1 MPDEILINCAPH
13 EVRVATIDQ
22 GAVQDVLVE
31 RSLNRGLVGNV
42 YVGKVTRVLPGMQSA
57 FVDIGLARSGFLHV
71 ADLIP
76 VGQSQTRG
84 EGTPLPIEHQLHEGQ
99 TLMVQVL
106 KDPMGSK
113 GARLTTHISLPG
125 RLLVLLPRE
134 PHIGVSQKIPPEQR
148 EVLRTRLQSLVDSGE
163 AESGMGLILRTNAEL
178 ASDDEW
184 LMDMRYLRATWQAV
198 QQAATQRAAPC
209 LLLADLTLAQRVL
222 RDWADSD
229 TRHIWIDSH
238 EQLAWL
244 QQFAQTYTPHLLDKL
259 VLHTGERGL
268 FEMYNAEQEIR
279 RALQRRVDLKSG
291 GYLVVDATEALT
303 AIDVNT
309 GGYVGE
315 RNFADTV
322 FKTNLEA
329 AHMIARQLRLRN
341 LGGIVVVDFID
352 MAQDAHRDAV
362 LDALQRQ
369 LARDRVRTAVG
380 GFSPLGLLELTR
392 KRTRESLAQVLTE
405 ACPACDG
412 RGHVKTPRTVCYDI
426 LREILTESRSFSPQH
441 FAVVA
446 HPSVIDM
453 FRDEESQHLANLS
466 GFIQKAIALHA
477 EPTFAPE
484 HYDIVLHGSALSPA
498 A

>member
-244 QQFAQTYTPHLLDKL
+244 QLFAQTYTPHLLYKL

-352 MAQDAHRDAV
+352 MAQDAHRNAV

-446 HPSVIDM
+446 HP
-453 FRDEESQHLANLS
+453 
-466 GFIQKAIALHA
+466 
-477 EPTFAPE
+477 
-484 HYDIVLHGSALSPA
+484 
-498 A
+498 

>member
-1 MPDEILINCAPH
+1 MPEEILINCAPH

-31 RSLNRGLVGNV
+31 RSLSRGLVGNV
-42 YVGKVTRVLPGMQSA
+42 YLGRVTRVLPGMQSA

-71 ADLIP
+71 ADLASVATQP
-76 VGQSQTRG
+76 SRSDGA
-84 EGTPLPIEHQLHEGQ
+84 PAPIEHQLHEGQ

-113 GARLTTHISLPG
+113 GARLSTHISLPG

-134 PHIGVSQKIPPEQR
+134 PHIGVSQKIPAPQR
-148 EVLRTRLQSLVDSGE
+148 EALRLRLE
-163 AESGMGLILRTNAEL
+163 ALARADESAQAVGLILRTNAEL
-178 ASDDEW
+178 ATDDE
-184 LMDMRYLRATWQAV
+184 LLTDMAYLRATWRDV
-198 QQAATQRAAPC
+198 QHAAKQHAAPC
-209 LLLADLTLAQRVL
+209 LLLADLTLPQRVL
-222 RDWADSD
+222 RDWADGQ
-229 TRHIWIDSH
+229 TRAIWIDSH
-238 EQLAWL
+238 EQLALL
-244 QQFAQTYTPHLLDKL
+244 QRFAQTYTPHLLDKL
-259 VLHTGERGL
+259 ALHTGERGL
-268 FEMYNAEQEIR
+268 FELYHAEQEIR

-291 GYLVVDATEALT
+291 GYLVIDATEALT

-315 RNFADTV
+315 RNFADTI

-362 LDALQRQ
+362 LEVLQQQ
-369 LARDRVRTAVG
+369 LTRDRVRTAIG

-405 ACPACDG
+405 TCPACDG

-426 LREILTESRSFSPQH
+426 LREILTESRSFSPQR

-453 FRDEESQHLANLS
+453 FLDEESQHLANLS
-466 GFIQKAIALHA
+466 GFIQKAIELHA
-477 EPTFAPE
+477 EPSFAPE
-484 HYDIVLHGSALSPA
+484 HYDIVLHGRA
-498 A
+498 